1 MDNEYLNKEQVRLT
15 LQDLR
20 NKIAES
26 DAKYQSLLRKYEL
39 LLEEYDKLKEKYVNL
54 VKWNR

>member
-1 MDNEYLNKEQVRLT
+1 MDNEYLNKDQVRALI
-15 LQDLR
+15 QDLR

-26 DAKYQSLLRKYEL
+26 DAKSLLRKYEL

-54 VKWNR
+54 VK

>member
-54 VKWNR
+54 VK